1 MCTYSPVYGGRICC
15 GAWYLVLMVALVGC
29 GDQFSVHGKIT
40 VNGEPLEQA
49 ELKLVPV
56 ASSGGDEI
64 GTVVTNG
71 EFSLVDPDRLRET
84 EYQVQ
89 IRAFKSTGKKVWD
102 GMGDGKDKNM
112 VEDVKQFIPIKYN
125 DASELRV
132 SLKRGR
138 NEFSTDLKVNR

>member
-1 MCTYSPVYGGRICC
+1 MMFCELSSTMLVRC
-15 GAWYLVLMVALVGC
+15 GALWLLVMVVAGC
-29 GDQFSVHGKIT
+29 GDNFSVHGKIT

-49 ELKLVPV
+49 ELKFVPTN
-56 ASSGGDEI
+56 SSGGDEI

-71 EFSLVDPDRLRET
+71 EYSLVDPDRLKET

-89 IRAFKSTGKKVWD
+89 IRSFRSTGKKVWD
-102 GMGDGKDKNM
+102 GMGDGTNKNM